1 MKLESLQ
8 PRVVIIDTGT
18 ANIGSVVNMSRRLGV
33 EPIASADRGELES
46 ADRLLLPMCL
56 AALLSGREHGSDPS

>member
-33 EPIASADRGELES
+33 EPIASADRGEL
-46 ADRLLLPMCL
+46 LPMCL

>member
-8 PRVVIIDTGT
+8 PRVVIIDACT

-33 EPIASADRGELES
+33 EPIASADY
-46 ADRLLLPMCL
+46 RLLLPMCL